1 VLELDGG
8 QRLTEAA
15 AILLHVARRYPAAR
29 LLPQGGSL
37 EEARVFEWLAWL
49 TSTLHIAYAHLWRP
63 ERFTADQAARKVLAE
78 EAKEHIARFNDTIEQ
93 RFRGQDFAV
102 GSSYSVAD
110 PYLLVFFRWANRIG
124 LNPAGGLPAWT
135 AWARRM
141 EQRPAVARVLER
153 EDVSLWA

>member
-1 VLELDGG
+1 MRIFGG
-8 QRLTEAA
+8 LNAS
-15 AILLHVARRYPAAR
+15 RR
-29 LLPQGGSL
+29 
-37 EEARVFEWLAWL
+37 
-49 TSTLHIAYAHLWRP
+49 IRP
-63 ERFTADQAARKVLAE
+63 RAMLAE

-93 RFRGQDFAV
+93 RLGGQDFAV